1 MFDVTRKAHFAVSRR
16 AAGVVRFL
24 AVLVFAGTFFAAS
37 AWAQSVFDT
46 GTIAGLVTD
55 QSGAIVPH
63 ATVTVT
69 NVGTSAARTLQTD
82 SGGQFVASALPFGSY
97 VVSATASGF
106 GKATSKTIVLNVGAT
121 VHVDLTLTVAVT
133 EEKVEVTGTATT
145 VNTTTTSAGTT
156 LTSQQ
161 VENLPING
169 RDVSNFLE
177 IAPGSVGSTGFFQGS
192 VNGQENIFTGLN
204 VTVDGQN
211 ATRGDING
219 FLNTEGQEQAH
230 VTRSSLDSIQEI
242 NFTNSGY
249 SAEVGHSLG
258 PQMNIITKSGTNE
271 YHGALFEFFRNDALD
286 AKDYFENTLTQ
297 PTQPLRLN
305 DFGGNFGGPILRN
318 KLFFFVNY
326 EGIRQHVT
334 NINSLYEIPSAYVR
348 SQFVAAMQPVLAQMA
363 PLPAGCTSIPAPA
376 SCAVPNTE
384 DSAGPSAGAD
394 LVYDP
399 AAFPVTDRED
409 TGSARI
415 DYDFS
420 ETDHFMFRYNIN
432 DSLTNYTFGLNQG
445 QVSPQALRTQLG
457 KFDWTHIFSPTLL
470 NEFGIGYNRF
480 YSDTNSNTPTP
491 LVGFSGFFTN
501 LGALPGPNTFN
512 QITPFNIFEVFD
524 NLTKTAGTH
533 TLHFGTQ
540 IRVNR
545 LNEWLRPQQS
555 YLFGSFSDLE
565 HDNPFVLSKI
575 GFPGFLGIRNS
586 NWDFYVQDDW
596 RVTRRLT
603 LNLGLRYDYNTTWG
617 EQHDREQNFDFATQ
631 SFLPANQPAYNAPK
645 TDFAPRIGFAWD
657 PTGQG
662 KTVVHG
668 YGGIFYMPMQF
679 GFGLTT
685 NIPEYSS
692 YSVNV
697 FQAIFST
704 PPFSIAYPSPNPP
717 LPAGTQNVSIFPR
730 NPKDPYSVNWLFGIQ
745 QQLAPDTVLTVN
757 YTGNADRHMQAGV
770 SFAALNLNPAN
781 YATQARPLSGFA
793 SENLDADELSSSYNA
808 LQVQLRRNVGQLTLE
823 ANYTYSHEIDDM
835 VNVFGGWS
843 NPMIPTLDRGNGDW
857 DVRHNFTSSVVYNLP
872 GLANANSLV
881 RGILGGWQTSS
892 IFQARSGLPE
902 NIQLVSGFFGI
913 PMRPD
918 YVSGQSVW
926 APNHSWPF
934 TSYNINAFQLESN
947 YDGTPGGV
955 TGNFGRNALRGPAF
969 FQWDFSAMKNFP
981 ITERFKLQFR
991 ADIFNVLNHP
1001 NFANPDGGICTAV
1014 FAATATSP
1022 AACLTNPNFG
1032 RVGQTIADNMGSQIG
1047 TGTARQAQFAL
1058 KLMF

>member
-1 MFDVTRKAHFAVSRR
+1 MVDMTRNAHRTVRRR
-16 AAGVVRFL
+16 AIGVCLVAVFGLVCLML
-24 AVLVFAGTFFAAS
+24 AERAS
-37 AWAQSVFDT
+37 AQVFDT
-46 GTIAGLVTD
+46 GTISGSVTD
-55 QSGAIVPH
+55 QSGAVVPH
-63 ATVTVT
+63 AAVTVT
-69 NVGTSAARTLQTD
+69 NVGTSVARTLQTD
-82 SGGQFVASALPFGSY
+82 SGGDFVASALPFGTY
-97 VVSATASGF
+97 VVSATAKGF
-106 GKATSKTIVLNVGAT
+106 GEAKSGSVVLNVGAT
-121 VHVDLTLTVAVT
+121 VHVNLALTVAAA

-145 VNTTTTSAGTT
+145 VNTTSPTAGAT
-156 LTSQQ
+156 LDSNQ
-161 VENLPING
+161 VTNLPING
-169 RDVSNFLE
+169 RDVSDFLE

-219 FLNTEGQEQAH
+219 FLDTEGQEQAH
-230 VTRSSLDSIQEI
+230 ITRSSIDSIQEI
-242 NFTNSGY
+242 DFTNSGY

-258 PQMNIITKSGTNE
+258 PQMNIITKSGTNA
-271 YHGALFEFFRNDALD
+271 YHGEIFEFFRNDALD

-334 NINSLYEIPSAYVR
+334 NISSLYEIPSAYVR

-376 SCAVPNTE
+376 SCAVPNTQ
-384 DSAGPSAGAD
+384 DAAGPAAGAD

-399 AAFPVTDRED
+399 AAFAVTDRED
-409 TGSARI
+409 TGSVRM

-420 ETDHFMFRYNIN
+420 DQDHFMFRYNIN
-432 DSLTNYTFGLNQG
+432 DSLTNDTYGLNQG
-445 QVSPQALRTQLG
+445 QVAPQALRTQLG

-470 NEFGIGYNRF
+470 NEFGLAYNRF
-480 YSDTNSNTPTP
+480 FSDTNSNTPTP

-512 QITPFNIFEVFD
+512 QITPFNMFEVFE

-533 TLHFGTQ
+533 TLKFGTQ

-545 LNEWLRPQQS
+545 LNEWLRPQQTYS
-555 YLFGSFSDLE
+555 FGSFSDLE
-565 HDNPFVLSKI
+565 HDNPFVLQKI
-575 GFPGFLGIRNS
+575 GFPGFLGIRDS
-586 NWDFYVQDDW
+586 NWDFYGQDDW
-596 RVTRRLT
+596 RVTRKLS
-603 LNLGLRYDYNTTWG
+603 LSLGLRYDYNTSWG
-617 EQHDREQNFDFATQ
+617 EEHNREQNFDFATQ
-631 SFLPANQPAYNAPK
+631 SFLPASQPAYNAPK
-645 TDFAPRIGFAWD
+645 TDFAPRIGFVWD
-657 PTGQG
+657 PLGEG
-662 KTVVHG
+662 KTVIHG

-692 YSVNV
+692 YNVNV
-697 FQAIFST
+697 FQAIFAN

-730 NPKDPYSVNWLFGIQ
+730 NPKDPYSVNWLFGIE

-770 SFAALNLNPAN
+770 DFAAINLNPADIVSQ
-781 YATQARPLSGFA
+781 TRPLSAFA

-808 LQVQLRRNVGQLTLE
+808 LQVELRRNIGQLSLQ

-835 VNVFGGWS
+835 LNVFGGFS
-843 NPMIPTLDRGNGDW
+843 DPIKPTLDYGSGDW
-857 DVRHNFTSSVVYNLP
+857 DVRHNFTADVVYSLP
-872 GLANANSLV
+872 ALANSNSLE
-881 RGILGGWQTSS
+881 RDALGGWQVSS
-892 IFQARSGLPE
+892 IFQARTGLPV
-902 NIQLVSGFFGI
+902 NPQLVSGFFGI
-913 PMRPD
+913 PIRPD
-918 YVSGQSVW
+918 YVQGQS
-926 APNHSWPF
+926 AYLPNYSWP
-934 TSYNINAFQLESN
+934 TSSYNINAFMVEPN
-947 YDGTPGGV
+947 YDGSWGTV
-955 TGNFGRNALRGPAF
+955 TENLGRNSLRGPGF
-969 FQWDFSAMKNFP
+969 FQWDFSAMKNFA
-981 ITERFKLQFR
+981 ITERLKLQFR
-991 ADIFNVLNHP
+991 ADLFNILNHP
-1001 NFANPDGGICTAV
+1001 NFYQPDGGICTAV
-1014 FAATATSP
+1014 APATATSP
-1022 AACLTNPNFG
+1022 ASCTVNPNFG
-1032 RVGQTIADNMGSQIG
+1032 KVGQTIADGLGSQIG